1 MATKGMLGERSR
13 HLRVAAELQR
23 VVNDLLLSDVKD
35 PRLEGVRISEVDLS
49 GDLGVAKLFYST
61 LDPDED
67 CAPIDRA
74 LRKAAGFLRTR
85 VAHEIRLRRTPE
97 LKFLHDTTAR
107 QASELSRL
115 LADQGPTSPP
125 DAGDD

>member
-1 MATKGMLGERSR
+1 VATKGMLGERSR

-23 VVNDLLLSDVKD
+23 VVNDLLQSDVKD
-35 PRLEGVRISEVDLS
+35 PRLEGVRVSEVELS

-74 LRKAAGFLRTR
+74 LRKAAGFLRGR
-85 VAHEIRLRRTPE
+85 VAHEIRLRRMPE

-115 LADQGPTSPP
+115 LAAESGKPRP
-125 DAGDD
+125 DSGED

>member
-1 MATKGMLGERSR
+1 MLGERSR

>member
-1 MATKGMLGERSR
+1 MARKAELGERSR

-23 VVNDLLLSDVKD
+23 VVNELLQSDVKD
-35 PRLEGVRISEVDLS
+35 PRLEGVRVSEVVVS
-49 GDLGVAKLFYST
+49 GDLGVARLYYST

-67 CAPIDRA
+67 CKPVDQA

-85 VAHEIRLRRTPE
+85 VAHEIRLRRIPE
-97 LKFLHDTTAR
+97 LKFVHDTSAR
-107 QASELSRL
+107 TGAEVSRL
-115 LADQGPTSPP
+115 LADGRSEPSS

>member
-23 VVNDLLLSDVKD
+23 VVNDLLQLDVKD
-35 PRLEGVRISEVDLS
+35 PRLEGVRVSEVELS

-61 LDPDED
+61 LDPDAD
-67 CAPIDRA
+67 CAPIDKA

-85 VAHEIRLRRTPE
+85 VAHEIRLRRIPE
-97 LKFLHDTTAR
+97 LKFQHDTSAR
-107 QASELSRL
+107 RASELSRL
-115 LADQGPTSPP
+115 LAGQGPKAPP
-125 DAGDD
+125 EAGDD

>member
-1 MATKGMLGERSR
+1 MLGERSR

-23 VVNDLLLSDVKD
+23 VVNDLLQSDVKD